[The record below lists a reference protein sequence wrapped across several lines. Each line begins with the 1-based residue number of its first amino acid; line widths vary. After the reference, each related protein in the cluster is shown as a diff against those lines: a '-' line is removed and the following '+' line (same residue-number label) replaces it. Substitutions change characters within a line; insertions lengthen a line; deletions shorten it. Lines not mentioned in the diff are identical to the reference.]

1 MKALQLLVLV
11 AIFTTPAFADIT
23 CSTKPAASCL
33 GEDGLCTEYFEESGS
48 DEEMW
53 EGMCDS
59 SEGTYTNAPC
69 DASKVALKCLVA
81 ANMYM
86 PVINFLSADFSTED
100 ATMACTMMQ
109 GKVCE

>member
-1 MKALQLLVLV
+1 MKALQLLVLT
-11 AIFTTPAFADIT
+11 AILTTPAYAEIL

-33 GEDGLCTEYFEESGS
+33 GEDGICTEFFEESGT

-59 SEGTYTNAPC
+59 SEGTYSSAPC
-69 DASKVALKCLVA
+69 DASKVAVKCLVA
-81 ANMYM
+81 ANSFM
-86 PVINFLSADFSTED
+86 PVINFLSTDFSTED
-100 ATMACTMMQ
+100 AVLTCTMMQ